1 MLDGLRH
8 APLITSR
15 FFIKLCRVAQD
26 ETIDR
31 NEAVTRTLRK
41 SQPDPFHLPR
51 LTVKALLVVEV
62 LHGHDLKQS
71 KWGIGRLSPYVG
83 KKQREGIYMHSARFY
98 IPFFFTTEI
107 FVTMN

>member
-83 KKQREGIYMHSARFY
+83 KKAKRRSLHAECSFLYS
-98 IPFFFTTEI
+98 FFFTTEI
-107 FVTMN
+107 FVTMI